1 VKFVSDQA
9 LDELAKSSTILQCM
23 VNQLDFECN
32 QYHVQPEFISAEDD
46 QAIICCDPLTPD
58 QIMMI
63 CERVNKQYIRIDK
76 KLSCVLNEINNTI
89 VYCKASKLSDYQLA

>member
-1 VKFVSDQA
+1 MKFVSDEA

-32 QYHVQPEFISAEDD
+32 QYHVQPEFIGAEYGK
-46 QAIICCDPLTPD
+46 AIICCDPLTPD

-63 CERVNKQYIRIDK
+63 CERVNKQYTRIDK
-76 KLSCVLNEINNTI
+76 KLSCVLNEMNKTI
-89 VYCKASKLSDYQLA
+89 VTCEAGKLSDYNLA

>member
-1 VKFVSDQA
+1 VRFVSDAA

-32 QYHVQPEFISAEDD
+32 QYHVQPEFLCADRD
-46 QAIICCDPLTPD
+46 VATICCDPLTPD

-63 CERVNKQYIRIDK
+63 CERVNKQYTRIDQ
-76 KLSCVLNEINNTI
+76 KLSCVLHEMNKTI
-89 VYCKASKLSDYQLA
+89 VTCHAGKLSDYRLA